1 MTLNSCLSAMLY
13 YWAVITWE
21 VITGI
26 YYILYTVTL
35 LVILFGDGG

>member
-1 MTLNSCLSAMLY
+1 MALLSCPSAMLY
-13 YWAVITWE
+13 YWAVITRE

-35 LVILFGDGG
+35 LMILFGDGG

>member
-1 MTLNSCLSAMLY
+1 MALHSCPSDMLY
-13 YWAVITWE
+13 YQVVITWE

>member
-1 MTLNSCLSAMLY
+1 MALHSCPSAMLY
-13 YWAVITWE
+13 YWAVITRE

-35 LVILFGDGG
+35 PVILFGVGG